1 MYRLKTYVG
10 RDIIS
15 ASRVFQIDSRY
26 YVLIHEVKNNGVDIF
41 EYVICVDIGLDNVMN
56 NRGSVKRI
64 DAIQKYEGGDE

>member
-1 MYRLKTYVG
+1 M
-10 RDIIS
+10 
-15 ASRVFQIDSRY
+15 FQIDSRY

-41 EYVICVDIGLDNVMN
+41 EYVICVDNVMD